1 MGMKNPPGLSA
12 DGVTGVKPRG
22 WTGSGAV
29 ALDSLLH
36 ERPRAEFYVLKDLIS
51 CFEQDSVTSAI
62 YIIPSLK
69 RVLHARGD

>member
-1 MGMKNPPGLSA
+1 M
-12 DGVTGVKPRG
+12 
-22 WTGSGAV
+22 

-62 YIIPSLK
+62 YIFPSLK